1 MGAGKID
8 FDSYNEDMLKSY
20 INDIKKRFGKRLL
33 IPAHYYVSSDVFQFA
48 DVSGDSYKLAVDATR
63 CDAEWV
69 VFCGVRFMAEGVD
82 ILSPDKKVL
91 IPDLSAGCPM
101 ADMADIES
109 GRKALAEAEKYTGEK
124 PVPVVYMN
132 SYADSKSLCG
142 EYGGAVCTSSN
153 AEKILKYYLDKGKR
167 VFFFPDANLGT
178 NISNALRLKEN
189 ETALIRNDLS
199 IDFNGNPEDVKV
211 FLWDGFCHVHQE
223 FLKNDIADFRKNHP
237 SGKIIVHPEVDPSV
251 EKLADMHGSTQKI
264 YNVVKESPSGS
275 VWGIATEAKF
285 VERLAEEFR
294 EMTIV
299 PIRTSFCGN
308 MSKITMKNLA
318 ESLNSVELY
327 EEGKGELLYPVSVKD
342 EFRGN
347 ALKALDQMIK
357 IVEEQ

>member
-1 MGAGKID
+1 MGAGKTD
-8 FDSYNEDMLKSY
+8 FDSYNENMLKDY
-20 INDIKKRFGKRLL
+20 IMDFKERYGKRLL

-63 CDAEWV
+63 SDAEWV

-82 ILSPDKKVL
+82 ILSPGKKVL

-101 ADMADIES
+101 ADMADIDS
-109 GRKALAEAEKYTGEK
+109 GRKALSEAEKHTGEK

-153 AEKILKYYLDKGKR
+153 AQKILKYYLDRGKR

-178 NISNALRLKEN
+178 NISNALKLADN
-189 ETALIRNDLS
+189 ETALIKSDLS
-199 IDFNGNPEDVKV
+199 IDFSGKPEDVKV

-223 FLKNDIADFRKNHP
+223 FLMNDIADFRKKYP
-237 SGKIIVHPEVDPSV
+237 EGKIIVHPEVDPSV

-264 YNVVKESPSGS
+264 YNVVTESPSGS

-285 VERLAEEFR
+285 VERIAQEFSDR
-294 EMTIV
+294 TIV
-299 PIRTSFCGN
+299 PIRTSYCGN

-318 ESLNSVELY
+318 ESLNSIDLY
-327 EEGKGELLYPVSVKD
+327 EEGKGELLYKVSVRD
-342 EFRGN
+342 EYRNN
-347 ALKALDQMIK
+347 ALKALDKMIK
-357 IVEEQ
+357 IVEEK